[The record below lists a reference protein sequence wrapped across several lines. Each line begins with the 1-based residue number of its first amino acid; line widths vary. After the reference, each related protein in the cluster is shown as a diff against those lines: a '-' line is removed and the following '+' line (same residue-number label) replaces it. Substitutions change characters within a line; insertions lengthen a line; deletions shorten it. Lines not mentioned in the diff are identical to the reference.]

1 MQKNFCYNIRIK
13 DENWRIMRFFIK
25 PLIKPYVIRKSA
37 GWINKILLRAAVF
50 RRTFKNCTAGDQDD
64 FREAANQQNLL

>member
-25 PLIKPYVIRKSA
+25 HADKDQQAGSIK
-37 GWINKILLRAAVF
+37 F
-50 RRTFKNCTAGDQDD
+50 F
-64 FREAANQQNLL
+64 